1 MFSLVTLPGAGVCNH
16 QFMGFTNITE
26 VIWSWLITRW
36 ILGIMVDVSWCI
48 YSILC
53 LINQQTSYDS
63 HVSFGDTVLASRS
76 WWCGFGACWACW
88 FWFPTCWC
96 GNSALFSGGD
106 FGSCGSRWRRQGAAN
121 EAGGL
126 RETTGDVVV
135 GFTGWQFL
143 TLCELE
149 NPYGNYGLVIFG
161 RYISI
166 TGKLW
171 SSDHHKNGFLCAN
184 C

>member
-1 MFSLVTLPGAGVCNH
+1 MTPMFLLGTRSSLP
-16 QFMGFTNITE
+16 
-26 VIWSWLITRW
+26 
-36 ILGIMVDVSWCI
+36 
-48 YSILC
+48 
-53 LINQQTSYDS
+53 
-63 HVSFGDTVLASRS
+63 
-76 WWCGFGACWACW
+76 
-88 FWFPTCWC
+88 

-161 RYISI
+161 RYIYI
-166 TGKLW
+166 DNWKIVKFG
-171 SSDHHKNGFLCAN
+171 SS
-184 C
+184 